1 MLKINNILIVLIM
14 IVLVSCKK
22 EQKGCIFNRTGY
34 FYVDNQSKDTSDFIL
49 IQETDTVRET
59 ILPYRKYEYIIKA
72 GIITKSYLY
81 RADTLYNKT
90 MDNWKIQRCG
100 IDGHLIR

>member
-1 MLKINNILIVLIM
+1 MKINNLFVVLIM
-14 IVLVSCKK
+14 IFLASCKK
-22 EQKGCIFNRTGY
+22 EQKGCVFNRTGY
-34 FYVDNQSKDTSDFIL
+34 FYVDNQSKDTAYFIL
-49 IQETDTVRET
+49 IQKTDTVRET
-59 ILPYRKYEYIIKA
+59 ILPHQKYEYIIKA
-72 GIITKSYLY
+72 GIITKSYVY